1 MYPICHVPPSL
12 CNDSEAKA
20 TLGGVYRFDADGDL
34 YRYGQFKDAV
44 TYAANQALSLANV
57 GKTAFTND
65 ISGGSSIGAI
75 PAGVCQRVM
84 TQDYFGYAKITGV
97 VPLMKTTGADDI
109 AVGENLFLSGDGTVD
124 GSAATA
130 ITTTA
135 IAVADAVDVDAD
147 NTVACHLINCL

>member
-1 MYPICHVPPSL
+1 MYPICHESPAE
-12 CNDSEAKA
+12 CNDIAARA
-20 TLGGVYRFDADGDL
+20 TPGGVYRFDADGDL

-44 TYAANQALSLANV
+44 TYAANQALSLAAADR
-57 GKTAFTND
+57 TAFTND

-75 PAGVCQRVM
+75 PAGVCMRVM
-84 TQDYFGYAKITGV
+84 TQNYYGYAKITGTV
-97 VPLMKTTGADDI
+97 TALKTTGADDI

-135 IAVADAVDVDAD
+135 IAVADTVDVDAD
-147 NTVACHLINCL
+147 NTVTAHLINCL